1 MNTSGR
7 TIAIVRP
14 GFVSLTLGTFAG
26 TVGQYFMAMHD
37 FERPF
42 FHEGFR
48 LMARC
53 PLCQTRYQPSAAK
66 VIAEREDA
74 YLLHVPCVK
83 CKSAVVA
90 LIFANMFGVNSIG
103 VLTDLTSDEVLSTDQ
118 QVVSADDVLEIY
130 EAIAD
135 GSLASLVT

>member
-1 MNTSGR
+1 
-7 TIAIVRP
+7 
-14 GFVSLTLGTFAG
+14 
-26 TVGQYFMAMHD
+26 MAMHD
-37 FERPF
+37 LDRSF
-42 FHEGFR
+42 FQEGFR

-66 VIAEREDA
+66 VIAEKEDA

-90 LIFANMFGVNSIG
+90 LIFANMFGVNSVGI
-103 VLTDLTSDEVLSTDQ
+103 LTDLASDEVLAKERQPVT
-118 QVVSADDVLEIY
+118 ADDVLALH

-135 GSLASLVT
+135 GSFTII

>member
-1 MNTSGR
+1 
-7 TIAIVRP
+7 
-14 GFVSLTLGTFAG
+14 
-26 TVGQYFMAMHD
+26 MHD
-37 FERPF
+37 LERPF

-90 LIFANMFGVNSIG
+90 LIFANMFGVNSVG
-103 VLTDLTSDEVLSTDQ
+103 VLTDLTSDEVLTTDSQ
-118 QVVSADDVLEIY
+118 AVSADDVLALY
-130 EAIAD
+130 EATTG
-135 GSLASLVT
+135 GSLVSLVT